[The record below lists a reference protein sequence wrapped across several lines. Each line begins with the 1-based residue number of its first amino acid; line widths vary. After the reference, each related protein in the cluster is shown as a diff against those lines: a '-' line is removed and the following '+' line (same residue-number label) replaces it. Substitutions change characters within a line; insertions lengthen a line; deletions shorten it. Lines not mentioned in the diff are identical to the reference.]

1 MVLTTLFSLT
11 IPSFRLVIFSDI
23 GFYVDNKY
31 KAARINIEKLIN
43 LNDPRIWVIG
53 TDSEFNNQTDWQKIN
68 VDDIGK
74 ELHFFDTI
82 ANNLFPDFTQD
93 RIEEANK
100 NLIKQLRVKIEE
112 GND

>member
-1 MVLTTLFSLT
+1 MTLQQHSPM
-11 IPSFRLVIFSDI
+11 IVKHHI
-23 GFYVDNKY
+23 
-31 KAARINIEKLIN
+31 
-43 LNDPRIWVIG
+43 
-53 TDSEFNNQTDWQKIN
+53 EFNNQTDWLKIN